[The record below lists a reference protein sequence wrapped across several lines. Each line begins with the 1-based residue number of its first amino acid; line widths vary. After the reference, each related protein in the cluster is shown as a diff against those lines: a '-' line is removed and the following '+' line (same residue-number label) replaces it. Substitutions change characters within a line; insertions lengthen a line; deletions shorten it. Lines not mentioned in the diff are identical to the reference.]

1 MNTRKVEALKA
12 KVGDLIRADMYSL
25 ESKSKFYL
33 VLSIVGRVADHRHV
47 APAEVYQV
55 WSTYDN
61 CTLLCSSTYIV
72 DLLSI

>member
-33 VLSIVGRVADHRHV
+33 VLSIVGSRQDDWHV
-47 APAEVYQV
+47 DVPDVYQV

-61 CTLLCSSTYIV
+61 CTLFCSSTYIV